1 MQRIVR
7 ILRNF
12 GKKGDLLLLFLC
24 LLATGFGCVVISSAT
39 HYLGSSRF
47 LTVQL
52 AATALGVLFYVLLT
66 SMDLEGLA
74 EHRELLFLFNA
85 LLLLLLIPFGTDGGT
100 GNRSWLDIP
109 GFPVNIQP
117 AEICKIT
124 FTILLAKVMQ
134 VHQSRISSFR
144 SVLAMAFQLVFLVG
158 LNMVLSRDA
167 GVSLIFVFIF
177 LVMAFVGGVKLW
189 WFLGGIGALCL
200 AAPYAWT
207 HLLQDYQKNRILVI
221 FDPTIDPQGLDERW
235 HFAQSLRSLTGGG
248 LSGQGLFQGSRTQVG
263 ALNAQHTDFIF
274 SAIGEELG
282 LLGCAFTLL
291 LLGAVVFR
299 VIYVGLKTPD
309 YLSRLVCLGTGAA
322 LIFQVCVNVGMCLG
336 VAPVIGLHVFGHGC
350 GLQRPRPPQAGS
362 QKPLR
367 PASLTVRCLS
377 SRRGKAV
384 LTDQV
389 GTYIIK
395 VKSFISKMR

>member
-167 GVSLIFVFIF
+167 GVSLIFGFIF

-221 FDPTIDPQGLDERW
+221 FDHTIDPQGQDERW

-336 VAPVIGLHVFGHGC
+336 VAPVIGLTLPFISYGGSSIVSMYLAMGVVSSVHAH
-350 GLQRPRPPQAGS
+350 PRPEARSRYVQP
-362 QKPLR
+362 PL
-367 PASLTVRCLS
+367 PSDV
-377 SRRGKAV
+377 
-384 LTDQV
+384 
-389 GTYIIK
+389 
-395 VKSFISKMR
+395 

>member
-1 MQRIVR
+1 M
-7 ILRNF
+7 
-12 GKKGDLLLLFLC
+12 
-24 LLATGFGCVVISSAT
+24 
-39 HYLGSSRF
+39 
-47 LTVQL
+47 
-52 AATALGVLFYVLLT
+52 
-66 SMDLEGLA
+66 
-74 EHRELLFLFNA
+74 
-85 LLLLLLIPFGTDGGT
+85 
-100 GNRSWLDIP
+100 P
-109 GFPVNIQP
+109 GRP
-117 AEICKIT
+117 
-124 FTILLAKVMQ
+124 
-134 VHQSRISSFR
+134 H
-144 SVLAMAFQLVFLVG
+144 
-158 LNMVLSRDA
+158 
-167 GVSLIFVFIF
+167 
-177 LVMAFVGGVKLW
+177 
-189 WFLGGIGALCL
+189 
-200 AAPYAWT
+200 AWT
-207 HLLQDYQKNRILVI
+207 HLLQDYQKNPDSGD

-235 HFAQSLRSLTGGG
+235 HFCPEPPVPHRRRPVRPGAVPGQPYPGGG
-248 LSGQGLFQGSRTQVG
+248 LECP
-263 ALNAQHTDFIF
+263 HTDFIF

-336 VAPVIGLHVFGHGC
+336 VAPVIGLTLPSSATAAAPSSPCIWPWVWSPASTPT
-350 GLQRPRPPQAGS
+350 PRPG

>member
-1 MQRIVR
+1 M
-7 ILRNF
+7 
-12 GKKGDLLLLFLC
+12 
-24 LLATGFGCVVISSAT
+24 
-39 HYLGSSRF
+39 
-47 LTVQL
+47 QL

-282 LLGCAFTLL
+282 LLAAAFTLL

-299 VIYVGLKTPD
+299 VIYVGLKTPGLPEPPGVSWHRGGPHLPGVRQRG
-309 YLSRLVCLGTGAA
+309 YVPGSRAGHWPDPPLHQLRRQ
-322 LIFQVCVNVGMCLG
+322 LHR
-336 VAPVIGLHVFGHGC
+336 LHVFGHGC

>member
-1 MQRIVR
+1 M
-7 ILRNF
+7 
-12 GKKGDLLLLFLC
+12 
-24 LLATGFGCVVISSAT
+24 A
-39 HYLGSSRF
+39 
-47 LTVQL
+47 
-52 AATALGVLFYVLLT
+52 
-66 SMDLEGLA
+66 LEGLA

-207 HLLQDYQKNRILVI
+207 HLFQDYQKNRILVI

-336 VAPVIGLHVFGHGC
+336 VAPVIGLTLPFISYGGSSIVSMYLAMGVVSSVHAH
-350 GLQRPRPPQAGS
+350 PRPEARSRYVQP
-362 QKPLR
+362 PL
-367 PASLTVRCLS
+367 PSDV
-377 SRRGKAV
+377 
-384 LTDQV
+384 
-389 GTYIIK
+389 
-395 VKSFISKMR
+395 

>member
-1 MQRIVR
+1 
-7 ILRNF
+7 
-12 GKKGDLLLLFLC
+12 
-24 LLATGFGCVVISSAT
+24 
-39 HYLGSSRF
+39 
-47 LTVQL
+47 
-52 AATALGVLFYVLLT
+52 
-66 SMDLEGLA
+66 
-74 EHRELLFLFNA
+74 
-85 LLLLLLIPFGTDGGT
+85 
-100 GNRSWLDIP
+100 
-109 GFPVNIQP
+109 
-117 AEICKIT
+117 
-124 FTILLAKVMQ
+124 MQ

-207 HLLQDYQKNRILVI
+207 HLFQDYQKNRILVI

-336 VAPVIGLHVFGHGC
+336 VAPVIGLTLPFISYGGSSIVSMYLAMGVVSSVHAH
-350 GLQRPRPPQAGS
+350 PRPEARSRYVQPSIRRARAGF
-362 QKPLR
+362 
-367 PASLTVRCLS
+367 
-377 SRRGKAV
+377 SRLG
-384 LTDQV
+384 L
-389 GTYIIK
+389 
-395 VKSFISKMR
+395 

>member
-1 MQRIVR
+1 MHRF
-7 ILRNF
+7 LEELKDF
-12 GKKGDLLLLFLC
+12 SKKADWVLLTLC
-24 LLATGFGCVVISSAT
+24 LVTSGFGLIVMASAT
-39 HYLGSSRF
+39 SAEKFGSN
-47 LTVQL
+47 TKYIIIQL
-52 AATALGVLFYVLLT
+52 LAIALGVLMFAIVSSIDADTISENRMLLT
-66 SMDLEGLA
+66 A
-74 EHRELLFLFNA
+74 FNIFI
-85 LLLLLLIPFGTDGGT
+85 LLLLIPFGTDGGT

-336 VAPVIGLHVFGHGC
+336 VAPVIGLTLPFISYGGSSIVSMYLAMGVVSSVHAH
-350 GLQRPRPPQAGS
+350 PRPEARSRYVQP
-362 QKPLR
+362 PL
-367 PASLTVRCLS
+367 PSDV
-377 SRRGKAV
+377 
-384 LTDQV
+384 
-389 GTYIIK
+389 
-395 VKSFISKMR
+395 

>member
-1 MQRIVR
+1 MIVR

-39 HYLGSSRF
+39 HYLGSSRL

-158 LNMVLSRDA
+158 LNMV
-167 GVSLIFVFIF
+167 
-177 LVMAFVGGVKLW
+177 
-189 WFLGGIGALCL
+189 
-200 AAPYAWT
+200 
-207 HLLQDYQKNRILVI
+207 
-221 FDPTIDPQGLDERW
+221 
-235 HFAQSLRSLTGGG
+235 
-248 LSGQGLFQGSRTQVG
+248 
-263 ALNAQHTDFIF
+263 
-274 SAIGEELG
+274 
-282 LLGCAFTLL
+282 
-291 LLGAVVFR
+291 
-299 VIYVGLKTPD
+299 
-309 YLSRLVCLGTGAA
+309 
-322 LIFQVCVNVGMCLG
+322 
-336 VAPVIGLHVFGHGC
+336 
-350 GLQRPRPPQAGS
+350 
-362 QKPLR
+362 
-367 PASLTVRCLS
+367 
-377 SRRGKAV
+377 
-384 LTDQV
+384 
-389 GTYIIK
+389 
-395 VKSFISKMR
+395 